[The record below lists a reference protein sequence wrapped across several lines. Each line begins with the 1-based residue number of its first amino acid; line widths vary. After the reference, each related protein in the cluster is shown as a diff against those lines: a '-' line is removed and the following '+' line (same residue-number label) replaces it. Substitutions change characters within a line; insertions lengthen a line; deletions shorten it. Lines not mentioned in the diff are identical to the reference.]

1 MQIQKVIVID
11 LKTDISSIVN
21 YMTSFNISVILI
33 RLDNFNNNLQI
44 QGNNHLVKFIS
55 LNDNLSCLKE
65 VNWVINVDCDE
76 DNVDLIYDIYNRI
89 LPYLDENVIISSN
102 SVFLF
107 DIINKISSKIFYNL
121 IIAYF
126 PSYAGTVKLIECA
139 FYGCNEKKSVIAKV
153 LSDRFPDF
161 IICNNSPGLILD
173 RIVSFWLLVSLVGAY
188 KFNIPIEEADFIIS
202 NKYMGVPH
210 GVFNLLDDIG
220 LNNFILTV
228 QFLVKHLPC
237 DDHLCKLYNFMPEV
251 ILQMISDGYTGSTS
265 DIGGFYRFYELYNGN
280 NSQVIDLHTGL
291 YRSAFSINHEFI
303 NIDNLFNTK
312 NKYGQFMWY
321 IWSNTLIYI
330 ASLIPELSTDISV
343 IDKAMKLVYNWKYG
357 PFEIIDLLND
367 YNGNKLW
374 FFNSVQHDNLPQILS
389 FKKSMYN
396 SKQQYLSING
406 NYV

>member
-1 MQIQKVIVID
+1 MQIQKVIVVN

-33 RLDNFNNNLQI
+33 RLDNSNNNLQI
-44 QGNNHLVKFIS
+44 QENNNLVEFIG
-55 LNDNLSCLKE
+55 LDDDLSCLKE
-65 VNWVINVDCDE
+65 VNWVINIDCDE
-76 DNVDLIYDIYNRI
+76 DNVDSIYNIYNRVM
-89 LPYLDENVIISSN
+89 PYLSDNVIISSS

-107 DIINKISSKIFYNL
+107 DIINSISSNICYNL
-121 IIAYF
+121 MIACF

-139 FYGCNEKKSVIAKV
+139 FYECDERKSIIIKV
-153 LSDRFPDF
+153 LSNKFPNL
-161 IICNNSPGLILD
+161 IVCNNTPGLILE
-173 RIVSFWLLVSLVGAY
+173 RILSFWLLISIIGAH

-210 GVFNLLDDIG
+210 GIFNLLDDIG

-228 QFLVKHLPC
+228 QFLVKRLPC
-237 DDHLCKLYNFMPEV
+237 NDHLCELYNFIPEV
-251 ILQMISDGYTGSTS
+251 VLQMISDGYTGIAS

-280 NSQVIDLHTGL
+280 NNQVIDLRTGL
-291 YRSAFSINHEFI
+291 YRSVFSIDQGFI
-303 NIDNLFNTK
+303 NIDNLFNTD

-321 IWSNTLIYI
+321 IWSNTLVYV
-330 ASLIPELSTDISV
+330 ASLIPELSFDISI
-343 IDKAMKLVYNWKYG
+343 IDKAIKLVYNWKYG

-374 FFNSVQHDNLPQILS
+374 FFNSVKHNNLPQILS

-396 SKQQYLSING
+396 DKRQYISING
-406 NYV
+406 SYV